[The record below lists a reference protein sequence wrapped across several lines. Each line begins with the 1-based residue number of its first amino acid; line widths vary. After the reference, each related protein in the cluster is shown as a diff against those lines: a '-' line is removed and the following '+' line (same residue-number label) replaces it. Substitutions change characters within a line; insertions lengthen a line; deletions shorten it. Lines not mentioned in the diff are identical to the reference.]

1 MIRQKCI
8 ISKVILIFDIEQ
20 NGEKDVEE
28 EFRSENTE
36 EFTLKTQET
45 RKKLKV
51 AGIIISVIGGILYI
65 ITVFMVLNTG
75 FRIYPSS
82 SLPFLVA
89 GIITLAGTIIGVKDI
104 KIGSM
109 IILLSLPATFI
120 IGLIYIPYLDSYLFL
135 IIYVFVPFPLPHSI
149 FVINGGIMC
158 FLSTDRKLIS

>member
-1 MIRQKCI
+1 
-8 ISKVILIFDIEQ
+8 
-20 NGEKDVEE
+20 
-28 EFRSENTE
+28 
-36 EFTLKTQET
+36 
-45 RKKLKV
+45 
-51 AGIIISVIGGILYI
+51 
-65 ITVFMVLNTG
+65 MVLNTG